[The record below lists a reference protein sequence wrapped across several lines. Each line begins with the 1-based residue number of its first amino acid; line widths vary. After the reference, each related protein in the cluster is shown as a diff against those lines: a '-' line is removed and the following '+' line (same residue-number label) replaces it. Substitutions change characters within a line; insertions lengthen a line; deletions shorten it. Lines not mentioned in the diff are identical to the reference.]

1 MEIHESLNDP
11 EFFAI
16 ADYHA
21 ALRELRHHD
30 PVHWGVG
37 RHGWAYW
44 SVTRYED
51 CQAVYRDPETFC
63 SSRGIGLPTNPP
75 EEERKAEE
83 LGGNLMMI
91 QLDPP
96 RHTKVRQVFKKWF
109 TPLAI
114 ARMEADF
121 RAIAA
126 ELIDAVAERGS
137 CDLVVDL
144 AARMPTAVI
153 CQMLAVPK
161 SDWNHMI
168 NLGNRS
174 VGSTDPEYQN
184 GASAAD
190 TARQAQAGIFQY
202 FGSMLGARRARP
214 GSDLVS
220 VVANC
225 EVEGKKL
232 DDREVLADCFL
243 LLLGGLE
250 TTRNAIS
257 GGVLELMRQ
266 HEQRELLLSQ
276 PQLINSAVE
285 EILRWTSPIAH
296 IMRTATRDTELAGR
310 TIKRGQKVAIWN
322 ASANRDELVFSD
334 PYRFD
339 ITRSPN
345 YHLAFGYGEHFCL
358 GSNLARLE
366 IKVMVEEILRR
377 LHDLELDGEVQRLRS
392 CVVAGIK
399 HLPVNF
405 SAVDA
410 PQASAH

>member
-1 MEIHESLNDP
+1 M
-11 EFFAI
+11 
-16 ADYHA
+16 
-21 ALRELRHHD
+21 
-30 PVHWGVG
+30 
-37 RHGWAYW
+37 
-44 SVTRYED
+44 
-51 CQAVYRDPETFC
+51 
-63 SSRGIGLPTNPP
+63 
-75 EEERKAEE
+75 
-83 LGGNLMMI
+83 
-91 QLDPP
+91 
-96 RHTKVRQVFKKWF
+96 
-109 TPLAI
+109 
-114 ARMEADF
+114 
-121 RAIAA
+121 
-126 ELIDAVAERGS
+126 IDAVTERAS
-137 CDLVVDL
+137 CDLVLDL

-153 CQMLAVPK
+153 CHMLGVPK

-168 NLGNRS
+168 YLGNRS
-174 VGSTDPEYQN
+174 AGSTDPEYQN
-184 GASAAD
+184 GDSAAD

-202 FGSMLGARRARP
+202 FGSMLGALRARP

-232 DDREVLADCFL
+232 DDHEVLADCFL
-243 LLLGGLE
+243 LLGGGLE

-276 PQLINSAVE
+276 PQQIDRAVE
-285 EILRWTSPIAH
+285 EILRWTSPISH
-296 IMRTATRDTELAGR
+296 MMRTATRDTELAGR
-310 TIKRGQKVAIWN
+310 TIKRGQKVVIWN

-334 PYRFD
+334 PYCFD

-377 LHDLELDGEVQRLRS
+377 LRDLELDGEVQRLRS

-399 HLPVNF
+399 HLPVRF

-410 PQASAH
+410 PYAVAN

>member
-11 EFFAI
+11 EFFAL

-21 ALRELRHHD
+21 ALRELRHSD

-37 RHGWAYW
+37 KHGWGYW
-44 SVTRYED
+44 SVTRYDD

-63 SSRGIGLPTNPP
+63 SSRGIALPTQPP
-75 EEERKAEE
+75 EEERRAQE

-121 RAIAA
+121 RAIAT

-137 CDLVVDL
+137 CDLVVEL

-161 SDWNHMI
+161 SDWNYLI

-174 VGSTDPEYQN
+174 VGSTDPEYHGQ
-184 GASAAD
+184 ATAAD
-190 TARQAQAGIFQY
+190 TARQAQADAFQY
-202 FGSMLGARRARP
+202 FGAMLGARRSRP

-225 EVEGKKL
+225 EVDGKKL
-232 DDREVLADCFL
+232 DDSEVLADCFL

-257 GGVLELMRQ
+257 GGILELMHQ
-266 HEQRELLLSQ
+266 HEQRELLRAQ

-310 TIKRGQKVAIWN
+310 SIKRGQKVAIWN
-322 ASANRDELVFSD
+322 ASANRDEQVFAD

-358 GSNLARLE
+358 GSNLAKLE
-366 IKVMVEEILRR
+366 IKVTVEEVLRR
-377 LHDLELDGEVQRLRS
+377 LRDLELDGEVQRLRS

-399 HLPVNF
+399 HLPVRF
-405 SAVDA
+405 SALDA
-410 PQASAH
+410 PHASAN